1 LRQKAKTSRLFTVQ
15 SMSDPTAFP
24 KDLKVRKAIAPDAEA
39 ICEIYNQAIE
49 ERMATFETE
58 PRTESDLSKWIVEH
72 NERHPI
78 LVAVRSRK
86 DEMALGTHE
95 AIVGWAS
102 ISTYRPRSCYS
113 GIGEFS
119 IYVKK
124 TFRNRGVG
132 KRLMIALI
140 EEASRL
146 GYWKLVSRI
155 FLFNFASRNLC
166 KSCGF
171 REVGIY
177 EKHGKLDGKWL
188 DTVIVERQISENML

>member
-1 LRQKAKTSRLFTVQ
+1 
-15 SMSDPTAFP
+15 MSDPTAFP
-24 KDLKVRKAIAPDAEA
+24 KDLKVRKAIALDAKA
-39 ICEIYNQAIE
+39 ISEIYNQAIE

-58 PRTESDLSKWIVEH
+58 PRTESDFSKSIVEH

-78 LVAVRSRK
+78 LVALKSRK

-124 TFRNRGVG
+124 PFRGRGVG

-155 FLFNFASRNLC
+155 FLFNVASRNLC

-188 DTVIVERQISENML
+188 DTVIVERQISENMI